1 VEALVT
7 KKGTVRLVRINI
19 KRWDSPVA
27 RQFGINR
34 IPALW
39 LYDGTERKTTSTSA
53 VLAALKQ

>member
-1 VEALVT
+1 MT